1 MRIKPNH
8 RHLPWNTKV
17 PDCITLSATLGTAG
31 ARVPNAGGQASGL
44 CKGVLAHGIIVQK
57 AQPPQCFDDNATRSC
72 ASNLALVV

>member
-57 AQPPQCFDDNATRSC
+57 HNPLNVLMTMLLEVV
-72 ASNLALVV
+72 LAI